1 MDIYL
6 WVGLGS
12 ALGGIARYAVSGL
25 VAGWFGETFPYGTL
39 TVNVLGS
46 FGIGLF
52 AALTAPDGRLLV
64 DSSIRQFTMVGLFGG
79 FTTFSSFS
87 LQTLALVQDG
97 EWPAAAANVVASVVA
112 CLIGVWLGTVAGLY
126 WNRLPGG

>member
-64 DSSIRQFTMVGLFGG
+64 DPSIRQFTMVGLFGG

>member
-25 VAGWFGETFPYGTL
+25 VGGWIGETFPFGTL

-52 AALTAPDGRLLV
+52 AALTAPDGRWLV
-64 DSSIRQFTMVGLFGG
+64 DPAIRQFTMAGLFGG

-87 LQTLALVQDG
+87 LQTLALVQEG
-97 EWPAAAANVVASVVA
+97 EWPAAGVNILASVAA
-112 CLIGVWLGTVAGLY
+112 CLLGVWLGHLAGLS

>member
-52 AALTAPDGRLLV
+52 ATLTAPDGRLLV
-64 DSSIRQFTMVGLFGG
+64 DPSIRQFTMVGLFGG

>member
-1 MDIYL
+1 MEIYL

-25 VAGWFGETFPYGTL
+25 VAGWVGETFPFGTL
-39 TVNVLGS
+39 AVNVLGS

-52 AALTAPDGRLLV
+52 AVLTAPDGRLLV
-64 DSSIRQFTMVGLFGG
+64 DPTIRQFTMAGLFGG

-87 LQTLALVQDG
+87 LQTLALLQEG
-97 EWPAAAANVVASVVA
+97 EWPAAVANVLASVGA
-112 CLIGVWLGTVAGLY
+112 CLLGVWLGAAAGLY